1 MKKIKK
7 NESGRSMVEMLGVLA
22 VIGVLSVGGI
32 AGYRMAMKKNVENDY
47 LNFIQYLKLMKDV
60 EFRNEEN
67 AFSPYAGLTSEEA
80 KRARNEILC
89 TYLPSNYCQE
99 YVNPQTGGKGSSY
112 FMSNHFFWQNAQYV
126 LSYSSMTSEMLPYQS
141 EFITFHID
149 YRFHHPDLVK
159 DVDLC
164 KNLVN
169 AIANTF
175 GEQFGGFNYKKV
187 GMSKDTM
194 LTYCEDGVGMQPF
207 NIIISLS
214 EE

>member
-1 MKKIKK
+1 MKLFKK

-22 VIGVLSVGGI
+22 IIGVLSVGGI

-47 LNFIQYLKLMKDV
+47 LNFIQYLKLMRDV
-60 EFRNEEN
+60 EFQNEEN
-67 AFSPYAGLTSEEA
+67 AFSPYTGSSREA

-89 TYLPSNYCQE
+89 TYLPGNYCQE
-99 YVNPQTGGKGSSY
+99 YVNPINGAKDSSY
-112 FMSNHFFWQNAQYV
+112 FMGDHFYWQNAQYN
-126 LSYSSMTSEMLPYQS
+126 LSFSSTSSEMLPYQS
-141 EFITFHID
+141 EYITFSID
-149 YRFHHPDLVK
+149 YRNHHPDLVK

-175 GEQFGGFNYKKV
+175 GEQFGGFNYKKM
-187 GMSKDTM
+187 GISKDSM
-194 LTYCEDGVGMQPF
+194 LTYCEEGVGMQPF